1 MPEIQSPID
10 ANVRSQSYFVARA
23 STRCWH
29 CKSLTRVLALAL
41 PRGHETL
48 DPDAAEAWHYA
59 NVNALIFFVERLT
72 EDVRSRLDGLSQYY
86 RVSRRSAT
94 QSAYWANHC
103 EHCGEVLGDHELHC
117 ELDGAFMPSSETAAS
132 NIQLLRIQEPFEAS
146 AAGYSF
152 EPEFFE
158 FVPRS

>member
-1 MPEIQSPID
+1 VPEIQSLID
-10 ANVRSQSYFVARA
+10 ANVRSQSYFVARTN
-23 STRCWH
+23 TRCWH

-48 DPDAAEAWHYA
+48 DPDTAEAWHCA
-59 NVNALIFFVERLT
+59 NVDALIFFVERLT
-72 EDVRSRLDGLSQYY
+72 EGARSRLYGLSQYY
-86 RVSRRSAT
+86 RLSHCSAT
-94 QSAYWANHC
+94 RNAYWANHC
-103 EHCGEVLGDHELHC
+103 EHCEEVLGDHELYS
-117 ELDGAFMPSSETAAS
+117 EFDGAFVPSSETAAS

>member
-1 MPEIQSPID
+1 VPEIQSLID
-10 ANVRSQSYFVARA
+10 ANVRSQCYFVVRA
-23 STRCWH
+23 NTRCRH
-29 CKSLTRVLALAL
+29 CDSLTRVLALSL
-41 PRGHETL
+41 PHGHETL
-48 DPDAAEAWHYA
+48 DPDTAEAWHHA

-72 EDVRSRLDGLSQYY
+72 ENVRNRLDGLSQYY
-86 RVSRRSAT
+86 RLSHCSAT

-152 EPEFFE
+152 EPEFFG
-158 FVPRS
+158 FVPRN

>member
-1 MPEIQSPID
+1 VAEIQSLSD
-10 ANVRSQSYFVARA
+10 ANVRSQFFFVARTN
-23 STRCWH
+23 TRCWH

-48 DPDAAEAWHYA
+48 DPDTAEAWHYA
-59 NVNALIFFVERLT
+59 NVNALIFFVEHLT
-72 EDVRSRLDGLSQYY
+72 EGVLSRLDGLSQYY
-86 RVSRRSAT
+86 RVSHCSAT